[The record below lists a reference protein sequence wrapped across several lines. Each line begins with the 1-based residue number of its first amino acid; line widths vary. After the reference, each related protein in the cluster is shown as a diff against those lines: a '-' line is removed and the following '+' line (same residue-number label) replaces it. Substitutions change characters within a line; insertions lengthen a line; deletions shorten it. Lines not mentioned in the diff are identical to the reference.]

1 MIFPTTFH
9 AKLLRCELRGRGR
22 KRRSDKMSFPV
33 EPSAPTLSLPPT
45 RDSSERQPHVNRRSV
60 PPTLPSRRQRPW
72 SRGTT
77 ARPAVLCTLCAT
89 LWTTQRRHVSEF
101 GIDVEHLDP
110 LAGCRTRGRR
120 ASVVN
125 AQVKVGFSQSTHARG
140 ARKLSTFLCGQNCGY
155 SRRRVWTSLWIT
167 LWTAPFRHVRRS
179 CPTNAMSS
187 LQCTCAPRFGLR
199 CLDRSPR
206 PPRAWE
212 GRRCADEKGSRG
224 PRVRASPLSAPS
236 RSAVPRRA
244 CSRRRRAHEA

>member
-1 MIFPTTFH
+1 MPTPTH
-9 AKLLRCELRGRGR
+9 SGQQRETAPRESSGRPPRHSQAVGSAHGHVAPQRVALPYAHCAQLCGQLNVDTCLNSGSTWNISIPWWAAEPGSGGHSVAK
-22 KRRSDKMSFPV
+22 
-33 EPSAPTLSLPPT
+33 
-45 RDSSERQPHVNRRSV
+45 
-60 PPTLPSRRQRPW
+60 
-72 SRGTT
+72 
-77 ARPAVLCTLCAT
+77 
-89 LWTTQRRHVSEF
+89 
-101 GIDVEHLDP
+101 
-110 LAGCRTRGRR
+110 
-120 ASVVN
+120 

-155 SRRRVWTSLWIT
+155 SRRGVWTSLWIT

-224 PRVRASPLSAPS
+224 PRARASPLSAPS